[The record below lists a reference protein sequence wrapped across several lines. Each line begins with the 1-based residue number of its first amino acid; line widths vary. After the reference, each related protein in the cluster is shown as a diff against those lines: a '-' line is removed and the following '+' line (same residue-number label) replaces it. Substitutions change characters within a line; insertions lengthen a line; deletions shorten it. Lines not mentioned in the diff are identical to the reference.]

1 MNYEYQERF
10 GTRADRVPL
19 KGYPPC
25 RRLESALREV
35 NQALFH
41 GVQHVN
47 H

>member
-19 KGYPPC
+19 KGYPP
-25 RRLESALREV
+25 RLESALREV

-41 GVQHVN
+41 GVQHAN